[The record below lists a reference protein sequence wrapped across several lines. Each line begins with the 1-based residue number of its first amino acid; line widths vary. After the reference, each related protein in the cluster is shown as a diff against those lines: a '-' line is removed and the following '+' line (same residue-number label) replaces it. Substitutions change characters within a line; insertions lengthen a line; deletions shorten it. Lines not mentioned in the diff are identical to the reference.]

1 MKKMPGG
8 MGGMGMGG
16 MGGMDLGKMM
26 KQAQKM
32 QEDLAKAQESLQG
45 QTVEGTAGGGVVSIT
60 CNGHREVTAVKIKPE
75 AVDPDDIETL
85 EDLVLA
91 AVRDAQT
98 KAAALAQT
106 QLGGIAGGL
115 NLPGMM

>member
-1 MKKMPGG
+1 MRKGPGG
-8 MGGMGMGG
+8 FPGG
-16 MGGMDLGKMM
+16 MGGMDLSKMM

-32 QEDLAKAQESLQG
+32 QEDLARAQESLMT
-45 QTVEGTAGGGVVSIT
+45 QTVEGTAGGGVVAVT
-60 CNGHREVTAVKIKPE
+60 ANGHREIVAVRIKPE

-98 KAAALAQT
+98 KAAALAQD

-115 NLPGMM
+115 GGMPGLM

>member
-1 MKKMPGG
+1 MKRMPGG
-8 MGGMGMGG
+8 FPGGG
-16 MGGMDLGKMM
+16 MGGMDLSKMM

-32 QEDLAKAQESLQG
+32 QEDLAKAQEDLLNK
-45 QTVEGTAGGGVVSIT
+45 TVEGTAGGGVVTVT

-75 AVDPDDIETL
+75 AVDPDDVETL

-91 AVRDAQT
+91 AVRDGQT
-98 KAAALAQT
+98 KAAALAQQ
-106 QLGGIAGGL
+106 QLGGITGGL